1 VTFFNPVPSFNI
13 QVKVADVSQL
23 DLAIGEAEGVF
34 RTIRRV
40 NTTDASNFVI
50 DKSDRFVEELL
61 ANLAVITFC
70 AVLIGCITLGGAA
83 VGLMNIM
90 LVAVTER
97 TKEIGLVK
105 AIGGKKRAIRLQ
117 FLYESI
123 IISLLG
129 AVFGSILGILVGN
142 SFSLVLNTGFVF
154 PWVWL
159 VWGMLI
165 CTLVGVL
172 AGLYPSL
179 KASRMNPIQAL
190 RYE

>member
-1 VTFFNPVPSFNI
+1 M
-13 QVKVADVSQL
+13 
-23 DLAIGEAEGVF
+23 GEAEGVF
-34 RTIRRV
+34 RMIRRV

-61 ANLAVITFC
+61 TNLGFITWAAIVIGT
-70 AVLIGCITLGGAA
+70 ITLLGAA

-90 LVAVTER
+90 LVSVTER

-105 AIGGKKRAIRLQ
+105 AIGGQKHAIRQQ
-117 FLYESI
+117 FLFESI

-129 AVFGSILGILVGN
+129 AVFGSILGILIGN
-142 SFSLVLNTGFVF
+142 VFSLVLNTGFVF
-154 PWVWL
+154 PWIRL
-159 VWGMLI
+159 FLGMGI
-165 CTLVGVL
+165 CTLVGL
-172 AGLYPSL
+172 AAGIYPSL